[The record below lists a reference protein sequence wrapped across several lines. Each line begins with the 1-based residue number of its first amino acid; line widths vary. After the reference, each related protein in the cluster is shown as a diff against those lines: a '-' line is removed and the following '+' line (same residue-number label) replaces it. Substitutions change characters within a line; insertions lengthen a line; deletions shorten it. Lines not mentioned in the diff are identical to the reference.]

1 MEHLRTRIK
10 IKLKSYKTIN
20 SIKSIIKI
28 TIQHIW
34 KNISK
39 SVIKNR
45 INIVNNKYEYI
56 LDLFYVKE

>member
-34 KNISK
+34 KNISE
-39 SVIKNR
+39 SVIKNG
-45 INIVNNKYEYI
+45 INVLNNRYEYI

>member
-34 KNISK
+34 KNISE
-39 SVIKNR
+39 SVIKNG
-45 INIVNNKYEYI
+45 INVVNNRYEYI

>member
-34 KNISK
+34 KNISE
-39 SVIKNR
+39 SVIKNE
-45 INIVNNKYEYI
+45 INVVNNRYEYI
-56 LDLFYVKE
+56 LNLFYVKE